1 MDLIPLGLG
10 NLFTG
15 WTQVAVPRANPSKSL
30 PHVALLIETS
40 RSFARD
46 MLRGV
51 HQYIAEHGPWSV
63 FMELRSLES
72 RPPAWLRNWRG
83 DGIITRTVSQATADA
98 IDATG
103 VPAVELRA
111 TRLRHSFPFVG
122 VDNRAIGRLI
132 AEHLLERG
140 FRHFGLYDLG
150 TETYFVERAENFR
163 ATLKAAGHRCE
174 VFEAGSRER
183 PAQWEQQQEAL
194 VLWVAGLPKPVG
206 IMACTDQLGFWL
218 LDACQRA
225 GVAVPEDA
233 AVVGVENDESLC
245 SMATPPL
252 SSMAFDAV
260 RNGYT
265 AAQTLDRLMSG
276 RRVPRR
282 QLIPPL
288 GVQVRAS
295 SDIVAM
301 EDKELAAAL
310 RWIRE
315 HACEGVGVPE
325 LLRAVPV
332 SRSRLER
339 GLREAL
345 GRSPHDEVLRIRL
358 DTARRLLLET
368 ELSITEVAKR
378 SGFFRDS
385 YFNEVFKRHFG
396 QPPGGFRSSARRD
409 KISE

>member
-1 MDLIPLGLG
+1 
-10 NLFTG
+10 
-15 WTQVAVPRANPSKSL
+15 
-30 PHVALLIETS
+30 
-40 RSFARD
+40 
-46 MLRGV
+46 MLRGI

-72 RPPAWLRNWRG
+72 RPPSWLAGWRG
-83 DGIITRTVSQATADA
+83 DGIITRTVSQSVANA
-98 IDATG
+98 IEATG

-111 TRLRHSFPFVG
+111 TRLRHRFPFVG
-122 VDNRAIGRLI
+122 VGNRAIGRLI

-140 FRHFGLYDLG
+140 FRQFGLYALN
-150 TETYFVERAENFR
+150 TESYFVERNENFI
-163 ATLKAAGHRCE
+163 ATLRAAGFPCQ
-174 VFEAGSRER
+174 VFQAGSREQ
-183 PAQWEQQQEAL
+183 PAQWERQQDAL
-194 VLWVAGLPKPVG
+194 VRWVAGLDKPVG

-225 GVAVPEDA
+225 SVSVPEQA

-265 AAQTLDRLMSG
+265 AAQALHRLMRG
-276 RRVPRR
+276 QRVPRT

-288 GVQVRAS
+288 GVRVRAS

-301 EDKELAAAL
+301 DDAELAAAL

-315 HACEGVGVPE
+315 HACQGLGVPE

-339 GLREAL
+339 GLRAAL

-358 DTARRLLLET
+358 DHARRLLIET
-368 ELSITEVAKR
+368 ELSLVEISRR
-378 SGFFRDS
+378 SGFSRAS
-385 YFNEVFKRHFG
+385 YFNEAFKRQF
-396 QPPGGFRSSARRD
+396 QTPPGGYRAAARRD